1 MRNDFYRLIPD
12 VKKEDIKKLYDEC
25 LISMSKSE
33 AIMKIC
39 QIYDLIF
46 DQKIVENCNGI
57 GDYMKA
63 IHSLPQYSGKKFI
76 DSIILLDSKSEHEV
90 KPHSNTVVNN
100 MLNKDL
106 DLIFALKNEQNLLL
120 KKMKRAL
127 DENNVGT
134 YKNLVL
140 ALKEITGLIQK
151 EEWTQK
157 WSKYS
162 CDNKEYIS
170 VWEQHETEIK
180 NHRKFEL
187 EVKKQLYIDFG
198 RDITKIYFNNKIT
211 YIKNS
216 PVNLVTDTIISL
228 LGGDNN
234 IEICGDFNGLGIT
247 LLDSLRSKGVKN
259 TCKTDLT
266 IINDSDE
273 TVFVSTIIN

>member
-12 VKKEDIKKLYDEC
+12 VKKEDIKKFYDKC

-33 AIMKIC
+33 AIMRIC

-46 DQKIVENCNGI
+46 DQRIIESCNGI
-57 GDYMKA
+57 GDYMKS
-63 IHSLPQYSGKKFI
+63 INSLTQYNGKKFI
-76 DSIILLDSKSEHEV
+76 DSVIFLDNKTQYEA
-90 KPHSNTVVNN
+90 KPHHHAVADD
-100 MLNKDL
+100 MINKGL
-106 DLIFALKNEQNLLL
+106 DLVCALRNEQQLLL
-120 KKMKRAL
+120 EKMKSAL

-140 ALKEITGLIQK
+140 ALKEITSLVQK

-187 EVKKQLYIDFG
+187 EGKKQLYIDFG

-211 YIKNS
+211 YIKNP
-216 PVNLVTDTIISL
+216 PVNLVADTIISL